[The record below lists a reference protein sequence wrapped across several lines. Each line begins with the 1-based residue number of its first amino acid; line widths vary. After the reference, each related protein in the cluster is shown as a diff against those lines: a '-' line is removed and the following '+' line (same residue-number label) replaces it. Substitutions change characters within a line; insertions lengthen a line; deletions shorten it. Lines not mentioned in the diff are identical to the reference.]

1 VELNSTIKNIS
12 KLKSFLN
19 ITLRIKLVYNYNI
32 STPILNPQII
42 NDLRG
47 KNGKLLRN
55 SKQKLK

>member
-1 VELNSTIKNIS
+1 MNFLGQPLKIKTHKNFDIE
-12 KLKSFLN
+12 
-19 ITLRIKLVYNYNI
+19 YNYNI
-32 STPILNPQII
+32 STPILKPQII